1 MNSDCQFKRAFALKK
16 RKNSR
21 QKKVDDFTTLDKTT
35 EHNVTTPFYAF
46 RSQEQTN
53 SDGVGRLLNVT
64 LAR

>member
-1 MNSDCQFKRAFALKK
+1 MIANLSELLRLKNEK
-16 RKNSR
+16 IHDK
-21 QKKVDDFTTLDKTT
+21 KKVDDFTTLDKTT
-35 EHNVTTPFYAF
+35 EHNVTTPFYAL